1 MDILVKGEKMQAKEV
16 LEISKIIPVITI
28 YDLKTSVNLAKALLD
43 GGIKIL
49 EITLRTNNAIE
60 AIKLIANE
68 VPQVIVGAGT
78 ILNFKMLE
86 EVKNAGAKF
95 AISPGLNSIF
105 AKEAQ
110 NIDITLIPG
119 VATASEVMLALEF
132 GYKNLK
138 FFPAESAGGITML
151 KSLAAPF
158 SGVKFCPTGGINL
171 DNMQNYLN
179 LNNVLCVGG
188 SWLSP
193 KELILEKQWSK
204 ITQITKQSLEKIS

>member
-1 MDILVKGEKMQAKEV
+1 MQAKEV

-28 YDLKTSVNLAKALLD
+28 YDLKTSVDLAKALWD

-49 EITLRTNNAIE
+49 EITLRTNE
-60 AIKLIANE
+60 AIKAIELIANE
-68 VPQVIVGAGT
+68 VPQVTVGAGT
-78 ILNFKMLE
+78 VLNSKMLE

-119 VATASEVMLALEF
+119 VATASEVMLALQY

-138 FFPAESAGGITML
+138 FFPAEAAGGITML

-158 SGVKFCPTGGINL
+158 SDVKFCPTGGINL
-171 DNMQNYLN
+171 DNMKNYLN

-193 KELILEKQWSK
+193 KELILEKQWNK
-204 ITQITKQSLEKIS
+204 ITQIAKQSLEKIS

>member
-1 MDILVKGEKMQAKEV
+1 MQAKEV

-86 EVKNAGAKF
+86 EVKYAGAKF

>member
-1 MDILVKGEKMQAKEV
+1 MQAKEV

-193 KELILEKQWSK
+193 KELILEKQWGK
-204 ITQITKQSLEKIS
+204 ITQIAKQSLEKIS